1 MAADPVYSLW
11 HRVRAPFK
19 VPQAC
24 HRCALHEWEVFDADK
39 AGCRSCGRYHQCRDG
54 GDCIGVC
61 ESDHQVCEI
70 TGCWIRTR
78 NFQQG
83 YTDTAMPTAST
94 DLQLTPKP
102 WVEGDR
108 VMHWLHTLIFSDA
121 ARRCIG
127 RELQRIEDKV
137 SAKRLIRACG
147 RALIF
152 PCPQASSAFARVAK
166 TWKLERRDPDILA
179 MLAQTRFAMGSL
191 RIPRRLRSQCEFDD
205 LAHACVLAILGF
217 TGNFKKV
224 LMPHVPPAKLDHFI
238 IGLIYLLRTGI
249 IMFDTLQIIPR
260 IPALRRLLPMET
272 CLKVNFKIPCKIIT
286 EVENITKIALKA
298 LDRRR
303 LKALLGA

>member
-1 MAADPVYSLW
+1 MNDDARLLHGLW

-19 VPQAC
+19 VPQGC
-24 HRCALHEWEVFDADK
+24 HRCALHDWEVYDADK
-39 AGCRSCGRYHQCRDG
+39 AGCRVCGRAHQCRDG

-94 DLQLTPKP
+94 DLHLMPRP

-108 VMHWLHTLIFSDA
+108 VVHWLQTLLFSDA
-121 ARRCIG
+121 ARRCVA
-127 RELQRIEDKV
+127 RELQRIADK
-137 SAKRLIRACG
+137 AA
-147 RALIF
+147 
-152 PCPQASSAFARVAK
+152 SAFARVAK
-166 TWKLERRDPDILA
+166 AWKLDRRDPDILA

-191 RIPRRLRSQCEFDD
+191 RMPCRLRTQRAFDD
-205 LAHACVLAILGF
+205 LAHACVLAVLGF

-249 IMFDTLQIIPR
+249 VMFDTVQVVPR

-272 CLKVNFKIPCKIIT
+272 CLKAGFKIPCKIIT
-286 EVENITKIALKA
+286 EVENIAKTALKT

-303 LKALLGA
+303 LKAFLN